1 MTASYL
7 QTLRLLN
14 RDVRLF
20 LATAFLFGFGYAGIY
35 FLLVNLYLLRLG
47 YDLEFIGLFVATGAL
62 SFAVFSLPAGAL
74 CRRWGSRRTMIAGMI
89 VFPIGLGLL
98 ALAALLPPGLR
109 TPWLIF
115 FCALRELGN
124 ALYMVG
130 SSPFLMAVTSE
141 TERNH
146 AFSVRSALTLLAGF
160 AGSLI
165 GGLLPGWS
173 ATLLDLRTEDPLA
186 FLLPLLFA
194 ALIFIPGILALM
206 ATRPIETSAPPAP
219 VDSPKERPPYRLI
232 APMAVVGFLY
242 MIASAA
248 GFSFYSVYMDA
259 ELSVSTEWIGTL
271 AAIGQLLAF
280 PMALTTPLW
289 ARRWGNDRVFVA
301 IALGT
306 AVSLLPLALLPH
318 WGAAGLGI
326 IGLIVLNAMA
336 IPTISVFHQELV
348 EDTWKPTM
356 SGAFSMASALG
367 WTAIAAVGGFLIEAW
382 GYASFFLGSAG
393 MTIVGTLFFA
403 IYFRR
408 VGGE

>member
-7 QTLRLLN
+7 QALRLLN
-14 RDVRLF
+14 RDVRLY
-20 LATAFLFGFGYAGIY
+20 LVSAVLYGFGYTGIY

-47 YDLEFIGLFVATGAL
+47 YELEFIGLFVATGAL
-62 SFAVFSLPAGAL
+62 SFSVFSLPAGAL
-74 CRRWGSRRTMIAGMI
+74 CRRWGSRHTMIAGVI
-89 VFPIGLGLL
+89 VFLTGLGLL
-98 ALAALLPPGLR
+98 SLAALLPPGLR

-130 SSPFLMAVTSE
+130 SSPFLMAVTSQ

-173 ATLLDLRTEDPLA
+173 ATLLGLSAEDPVA

-194 ALIFIPGILALM
+194 ALIFIPGVLALA
-206 ATRPIETSAPPAP
+206 ATRPVEAAPPTRADGP
-219 VDSPKERPPYRLI
+219 TERPPYRLI

-248 GFSFYSVYMDA
+248 GFSFFNVYMDA
-259 ELSVSTEWIGTL
+259 ELSVPTEWIGLL
-271 AAIGQLLAF
+271 AATGQLLAV

-289 ARRWGNDRVFVA
+289 ARRWGNDRAFVA

-306 AVSLLPLALLPH
+306 AISLLPLALLPH
-318 WGAAGLGI
+318 WSAAGLGI
-326 IGLIVLNAMA
+326 VGLIVLNAMA
-336 IPTISVFHQELV
+336 IPAISVFHQELV
-348 EDTWKPTM
+348 KDTWKPTM
-356 SGAFSMASALG
+356 SGAFSMSTALG
-367 WTAIAAVGGFLIEAW
+367 WTTIAAVGGFLIKAW
-382 GYASFFLGSAG
+382 GFAPFFLSAAG
-393 MTIVGTLFFA
+393 LTVAGALFFA

-408 VGGE
+408 VG

>member
-1 MTASYL
+1 
-7 QTLRLLN
+7 
-14 RDVRLF
+14 
-20 LATAFLFGFGYAGIY
+20 
-35 FLLVNLYLLRLG
+35 
-47 YDLEFIGLFVATGAL
+47 
-62 SFAVFSLPAGAL
+62 
-74 CRRWGSRRTMIAGMI
+74 
-89 VFPIGLGLL
+89 
-98 ALAALLPPGLR
+98 
-109 TPWLIF
+109 
-115 FCALRELGN
+115 
-124 ALYMVG
+124 
-130 SSPFLMAVTSE
+130 
-141 TERNH
+141 
-146 AFSVRSALTLLAGF
+146 
-160 AGSLI
+160 
-165 GGLLPGWS
+165 
-173 ATLLDLRTEDPLA
+173 
-186 FLLPLLFA
+186 
-194 ALIFIPGILALM
+194 
-206 ATRPIETSAPPAP
+206 
-219 VDSPKERPPYRLI
+219 
-232 APMAVVGFLY
+232 
-242 MIASAA
+242 
-248 GFSFYSVYMDA
+248 
-259 ELSVSTEWIGTL
+259 
-271 AAIGQLLAF
+271 
-280 PMALTTPLW
+280 MALTTPLW